1 MLRQRW
7 LIDTCSGEIVVKLV
21 LYTVLQINIALA
33 SLRPRQ
39 GQADYL
45 QNNWHRKHL
54 EQWGWELWVYA
65 QHQKQG

>member
-21 LYTVLQINIALA
+21 LYTVLQISIPLA
-33 SLRPRQ
+33 SLRPMQ
-39 GQADYL
+39 GQDDYY

-54 EQWGWELWVYA
+54 EQSGWELWVYA

>member
-21 LYTVLQINIALA
+21 LYTVLQISIPLA
-33 SLRPRQ
+33 SLRPMQ
-39 GQADYL
+39 GQDDYY

-54 EQWGWELWVYA
+54 EQSGM
-65 QHQKQG
+65 